1 MNAYEPVGYLASLL
15 VLATFCMRD
24 MVSLRVVAIASNI
37 AFISYGALAE
47 ISPVLLLHVVLLPVN
62 VLRLSES
69 VRSALRRRAEATNC
83 AAGHCSRSAAPLTGD
98 AEPANASPLAAR
110 FAPQARSSRRSKRA
124 SSADLG
130 EYPKLSNIRQT
141 AEN

>member
-24 MVSLRVVAIASNI
+24 MLSLRVVAIASNI

-62 VLRLSES
+62 MLRLSES
-69 VRSALRRRAEATNC
+69 VRSALRRCAEAKNC
-83 AAGHCSRSAAPLTGD
+83 ATGRSGRMSLKRRRRRVPQVVEYSTNSGKLGSAT
-98 AEPANASPLAAR
+98 ANSGASTDLLHA
-110 FAPQARSSRRSKRA
+110 KR
-124 SSADLG
+124 
-130 EYPKLSNIRQT
+130 T
-141 AEN
+141 

>member
-47 ISPVLLLHVVLLPVN
+47 IGPVLLLHVVLLPVN
-62 VLRLSES
+62 MLRLSGS
-69 VRSALRRRAEATNC
+69 VRSALRRRDEGENC
-83 AAGHCSRSAAPLTGD
+83 ATGRCARSAAPPSFL
-98 AEPANASPLAAR
+98 S
-110 FAPQARSSRRSKRA
+110 RSS
-124 SSADLG
+124 
-130 EYPKLSNIRQT
+130 Q
-141 AEN
+141 